1 MPVVKVIELVGVS
14 TTSWEDA
21 ARQALQEAARTVKN
35 ITGLDVEDHTAKVS
49 NGQITEYHT
58 TVRLAFRVD
67 SGSNDV
73 ETSGGSGSSGRASG
87 KGRSTDAGAAKG
99 GKRRG

>member
-67 SGSNDV
+67 STIDGG
-73 ETSGGSGSSGRASG
+73 ETSTGKAPAGRGSK
-87 KGRSTDAGAAKG
+87 KGRST
-99 GKRRG
+99 